1 MSYLDPKEQ
10 VINLE
15 LTSYGKYLLAVG
27 KLKPVYY
34 AFFDDDIIYDNA
46 FAGVT
51 TETQSEIEPRIQE
64 NTPRMTA
71 QPVYSGR
78 DIAIFNKNPNIVND
92 LIIGAEFLTENSIFE
107 APVERGDLILQ
118 DGPEQTEVLQ
128 QPLAVYDPSAG
139 YAPAWNAAF
148 LKAPLSASVNYTSIS
163 SSKGEKFLN
172 IPQLD
177 SNIEYEIVRNNNKYN
192 KIYPEQVNQATDPF
206 FLDGLDFNNGDT
218 IKTFK
223 DALIIRLE
231 ESNIFYGKE
240 NFEVEMFEV
249 TDVETIGKNGQ
260 ASIEE
265 VLSPI
270 DFYKSK
276 EDLFSDNL
284 DEKID
289 TQTVDYLFDFLVDS
303 EIDESII
310 CPIISSDKTEQIYN
324 TKIFN
329 CEDLNNSVEIENVY
343 ADEDDTRDVC
353 D

>member
-34 AFFDDDIIYDNA
+34 AFFDDDIVYDNS

-51 TETQSEIEPRIQE
+51 TENQSEIEPRIQE
-64 NTPRMTA
+64 DTPRMSA

-78 DIAIFNKNPNIVND
+78 DIAIFSKNPNVVND
-92 LIIGAEFLTENSIFE
+92 LIIGAEFLTEESIFE
-107 APVERGDLILQ
+107 APVERGDLVLQ
-118 DGPEQTEVLQ
+118 DGPEQTEILQ
-128 QPLAVYDPSAG
+128 QPLASYNPSTG
-139 YAPAWNAAF
+139 YAPAWNVSF
-148 LKAPLSASVNYTSIS
+148 LKAPLSSSLNYTSIS

-177 SNIEYEIVRNNNKYN
+177 SNVEYEIVRNNNKYN
-192 KIYPEQVNQATDPF
+192 KQNPENVNQFSDPF
-206 FLDGLDFNNGDT
+206 FLDNLDFNNGDT
-218 IKTFK
+218 VKIFK
-223 DALIIRLE
+223 DALIIRVE

-249 TDVETIGKNGQ
+249 TDVETTDSSGETYIK
-260 ASIEE
+260 EF
-265 VLSPI
+265 LSPI

-276 EDLFSDNL
+276 EDLFSDDL

-289 TQTVDYLFDFLVDS
+289 TQTVDYLFDFFVDS
-303 EIDESII
+303 EIDERVI
-310 CPIISSDKTEQIYN
+310 CPIISREKQNKYTTLKYLIV
-324 TKIFN
+324 KI
-329 CEDLNNSVEIENVY
+329 
-343 ADEDDTRDVC
+343 
-353 D
+353 